1 MVFDCDLKSLQEFN
15 QSSSLR
21 AKKLQSALQNVN
33 ASPAPD
39 QYKST
44 NMGAREY
51 DSAISNNNMVMKSAR
66 SFTQYK
72 DFEVEK
78 DKKNMTVNFT
88 YGPQAL

>member
-1 MVFDCDLKSLQEFN
+1 MV
-15 QSSSLR
+15 
-21 AKKLQSALQNVN
+21 
-33 ASPAPD
+33 
-39 QYKST
+39 
-44 NMGAREY
+44 AREY
-51 DSAISNNNMVMKSAR
+51 DSAISNNHMVMKSAR